1 MTVRKVTTE
10 ALADNSVTA
19 DKINPSFISD
29 FPTASALDLTQ
40 DLVLVYDTSEGL
52 LKKTCFQDVPVNIS
66 NYYTCDILE
75 CNNLYFTI
83 QRARDSICNGGDL
96 AYDPSTGELSVTTYK
111 SSNFDTDFSGKT
123 TTDLAEGTNL
133 YYTTTRA
140 NTDFDTRLGA
150 KTTTDLAEGTNLY
163 YTDARADARVDL
175 ETGVN
180 LDLSQKTTTDLAEGT
195 NLYYTDARVNT
206 LISNVTGI
214 NLDIS
219 NKDTDDLTEGSTNL
233 YYTDARARTSVCQG
247 TGVSY
252 NNSTGEI
259 SIGQAVGTTD
269 NVTFNNVT
277 VSGNLKGPASF
288 IIDPAAY
295 GDATGTV
302 YIAGNLEVQGLTT
315 TVNSETV
322 TIVDKNIVLASGSP
336 SAISTDGAGI
346 TIDVA
351 NATFTYDATNDRW
364 TANKNINA
372 NIIGTVS
379 DISNHDTDA
388 LSEGS
393 TNLYYTTSRF
403 NTAFS
408 GKSTDDLGE
417 GSTNLYYTTTR
428 FDTRFGNKTT
438 DDLGE
443 GSSNL
448 YYTDSRVNTLIAG
461 VTGAN
466 LDLSQKTTT
475 DLAEGTN
482 LYYTDARVDAR
493 IASQASG
500 GGVSLGLAIALG

>member
-133 YYTTTRA
+133 YYT
-140 NTDFDTRLGA
+140 
-150 KTTTDLAEGTNLY
+150 
-163 YTDARADARVDL
+163 DARADARVDL
-175 ETGVN
+175 ETGV
-180 LDLSQKTTTDLAEGT
+180 
-195 NLYYTDARVNT
+195 
-206 LISNVTGI
+206 
-214 NLDIS
+214 
-219 NKDTDDLTEGSTNL
+219 
-233 YYTDARARTSVCQG
+233 
-247 TGVSY
+247 
-252 NNSTGEI
+252 
-259 SIGQAVGTTD
+259 
-269 NVTFNNVT
+269 
-277 VSGNLKGPASF
+277 
-288 IIDPAAY
+288 
-295 GDATGTV
+295 
-302 YIAGNLEVQGLTT
+302 
-315 TVNSETV
+315 
-322 TIVDKNIVLASGSP
+322 
-336 SAISTDGAGI
+336 
-346 TIDVA
+346 
-351 NATFTYDATNDRW
+351 
-364 TANKNINA
+364 
-372 NIIGTVS
+372 
-379 DISNHDTDA
+379 
-388 LSEGS
+388 
-393 TNLYYTTSRF
+393 
-403 NTAFS
+403 
-408 GKSTDDLGE
+408 
-417 GSTNLYYTTTR
+417 
-428 FDTRFGNKTT
+428 
-438 DDLGE
+438 
-443 GSSNL
+443 
-448 YYTDSRVNTLIAG
+448 
-461 VTGAN
+461 N